1 MTPEALEALYFRA
14 FPTHRLWSAAEFEK
28 LLASPGAILVGDA
41 RSAALGRVAA
51 DEAEILTL
59 ATDPQHR
66 RKGLARARLA
76 AFETE
81 AADRGAATAFL
92 EVAESNASARALYA
106 AAGYAEVGRR
116 PGYYTE
122 PGGAAT
128 AALVLR
134 KALAAKR
141 PRTNL

>member
-1 MTPEALEALYFRA
+1 MTPEALEALYVRA
-14 FPTHRLWSAAEFEK
+14 FSAHRLWSAAEFAE

-41 RSAALGRVAA
+41 RSVLLGRVVA

-66 RKGLARARLA
+66 RQGLARGRLA

-81 AADRGAATAFL
+81 AAARGAAAVFL
-92 EVAESNASARALYA
+92 EVAESNAGARALYA
-106 AAGYAEVGRR
+106 GAGYTEVGRR

-134 KALAAKR
+134 KTLAAK
-141 PRTNL
+141 